1 MADAVHAFMVFPSV
15 VFLSNQVLMLILI
28 KKKGPFALV
37 LILPTQWGKKPLSSS
52 FIFKLLTM
60 QQVQQHQ
67 KYKLINNRNYV
78 HAQKQINPLPFYS
91 I

>member
-52 FIFKLLTM
+52 FIIKLLTM

-78 HAQKQINPLPFYS
+78 HAQKQINPLPLYS